1 MKKII
6 STLLF
11 ALFSSSLFAQPTHD
25 EEISYVDSFTND
37 SLRSPIY
44 IYDLKNGT
52 VIDSVLPSQYGKCY
66 TLVLIKKMEGDWVQI
81 QSIRHAPCPSDSLM
95 NEFDGK
101 WLYKTD
107 LFVGIGYDGLTT
119 GITIFSSHSKKSEV
133 TLLLYGYEKVK
144 IIDTYKSWAKIKFVA
159 ESTTIVGWVHRFD
172 QCAYRWTTCNWE

>member
-1 MKKII
+1 MKSLFNLII
-6 STLLF
+6 LIASPN
-11 ALFSSSLFAQPTHD
+11 LFAQPSHD
-25 EEISYVDSFTND
+25 EEISYVDSFTSD
-37 SLRSPIY
+37 SITSPIY
-44 IYDLKNGT
+44 IYDKKNGT
-52 VIDSVLPSQYGKCY
+52 VVDSVLPSQYKNCHV
-66 TLVLIKKMEGDWVQI
+66 LVLIKKMEGDWVQI

-95 NEFDGK
+95 NELDGK

-107 LFVGIGYDGLTT
+107 LFVGIGYVGLTT